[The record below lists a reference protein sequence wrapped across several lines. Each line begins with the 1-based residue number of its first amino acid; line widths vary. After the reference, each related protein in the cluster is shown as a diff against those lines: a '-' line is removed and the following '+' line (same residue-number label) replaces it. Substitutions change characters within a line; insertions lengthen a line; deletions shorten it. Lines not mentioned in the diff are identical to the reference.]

1 VILKFLTSRQIT
13 LLYSTPYL
21 YNSYE
26 KEDTFSS
33 TQQSKQ
39 SESHASE
46 RRQCAG
52 VGELRSPQ
60 QAAVELVLISQRA
73 STELRKH
80 SALANSTANVKKP
93 TLYIEIRDKKS
104 ATRADQR
111 GQVQSLVTL
120 QYLSMNQ
127 NRAVDY
133 GIVTVLGRTRQG
145 GACNLP
151 KKTKTT
157 VREAE
162 PAQPPCSDSQWW
174 AVGVSVAEGGR
185 GGGLDFGCSGAEREV
200 KYKRRLRRG
209 VALGDPSRSV
219 SGLCSISSLS
229 LSVSI
234 ARYRRSHADPPVTP
248 QRKAMCVFSGYR
260 PRCLIDIV
268 I

>member
-1 VILKFLTSRQIT
+1 MHRRSGGETNPTRCGRAPGSRGLLRYRLGLGGALSQVTSHR
-13 LLYSTPYL
+13 
-21 YNSYE
+21 
-26 KEDTFSS
+26 KEDTSS
-33 TQQSKQ
+33 SRQQSKQ
-39 SESHASE
+39 SPAEG
-46 RRQCAG
+46 QCAG
-52 VGELRSPQ
+52 VGELRSPPQ
-60 QAAVELVLISQRA
+60 HAAAELVLISQRA

-93 TLYIEIRDKKS
+93 TLYIRIRDKKS

-111 GQVQSLVTL
+111 GQVQSLVIL
-120 QYLSMNQ
+120 HYLSMNQ

-145 GACNLP
+145 GAYNLP

-174 AVGVSVAEGGR
+174 AVCVSVAEGGR

-219 SGLCSISSLS
+219 SGLCSISSLC
-229 LSVSI
+229 VSI
-234 ARYRRSHADPPVTP
+234 ARYRRSHA
-248 QRKAMCVFSGYR
+248 
-260 PRCLIDIV
+260 RC
-268 I
+268 